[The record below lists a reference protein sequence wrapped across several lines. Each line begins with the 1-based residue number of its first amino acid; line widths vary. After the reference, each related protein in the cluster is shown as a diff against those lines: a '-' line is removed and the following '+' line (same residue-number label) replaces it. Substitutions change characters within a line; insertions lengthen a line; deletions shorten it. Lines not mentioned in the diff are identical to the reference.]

1 LSDILISI
9 IEENKIFKQIDKK
22 TVIERIR
29 DQILSLIYEGKLL
42 AGNKLP
48 SETELM
54 KIFGVSRP
62 AVREAIHVMIGE
74 GILEIKHG
82 KGTYV
87 RELSS
92 ASAIKSEVVNLL
104 LKSANFEEILDV
116 LEVRATLEPAIA
128 ARVAQYAS
136 AEDFEDMEK
145 ILDQCEEA
153 IHKGDFNLD
162 MPWNFHKRVSEAAG
176 NSIMAKMLVILYE
189 MIKAYEVGLYDIYF
203 DPMEDLAGHRKLLE
217 EIKSKDPERARKAML
232 EHFEDFKQNL
242 TSALQIEKEKSR
254 SNHPD

>member
-1 LSDILISI
+1 MLS
-9 IEENKIFKQIDKK
+9 
-22 TVIERIR
+22 
-29 DQILSLIYEGKLL
+29 
-42 AGNKLP
+42 GNKLP
-48 SETELM
+48 SETDLM

-62 AVREAIHVMIGE
+62 AVREAMHVMIGE

-116 LEVRATLEPAIA
+116 LDIRAILEPAIA

-136 AEDFEDMEK
+136 EADFKELEN

-153 IHKGDFNLD
+153 IDRGDFNLD
-162 MPWNFHKRVSEAAG
+162 LPWKFHKRLSEAAR
-176 NSIMAKMLVILYE
+176 NLIMAKILVILYE
-189 MIKAYEVGLYDIYF
+189 MIKAYQVGLYDMYF
-203 DPMEDLAGHRKLLE
+203 DPVADLEGHRKLLK
-217 EIKSKDPERARKAML
+217 EIRGRDPARARAAMTA
-232 EHFEDFKQNL
+232 HFEDFRKNL
-242 TSALQIEKEKSR
+242 TSALQTEKEKTR
-254 SNHPD
+254 SEHMG

>member
-9 IEENKIFKQIDKK
+9 NQERKIFKQIDKK
-22 TVIERIR
+22 TIIERIR

-136 AEDFEDMEK
+136 EADFEDLEK

-153 IHKGDFNLD
+153 IHKGNFSLD
-162 MPWNFHKRVSEAAG
+162 MSWNFHKRISEAAR
-176 NSIMAKMLVILYE
+176 NSIMAKIVVILYE
-189 MIKAYEVGLYDIYF
+189 MIKAYQVGLYDMYF
-203 DPMEDLAGHRKLLE
+203 DPVADLMGHRKLLE
-217 EIKSKDPERARKAML
+217 EIKSSDPERARKAML
-232 EHFEDFKQNL
+232 EHFEDFRNKL
-242 TSALQIEKEKSR
+242 TRALQTEKEKSR
-254 SNHPD
+254 SSHLG